1 VAHMTHVQVAHKSHS
16 AQACWDP
23 AAAAAAAARKTHFPA
38 AAAAARKT
46 HLAAVHRMDV
56 VQQLPREL

>member
-1 VAHMTHVQVAHKSHS
+1 MKHIAVLARRSHVQVAHMTHVQVAHKSHS

-23 AAAAAAAARKTHFPA
+23 AAAAAA
-38 AAAAARKT
+38 RKT

-56 VQQLPREL
+56 VQRVPREL